1 MLDIDGWF
9 FSILQRLIELLPS
22 ILDRMGVCIDY
33 HDQRSFRFALSE
45 AVCAYFLG
53 KPVPHPTFG
62 ALSASGGK
70 LNPYLMSQPVYLEI
84 SEEEHFVMVIFQKHD
99 DLRWLTHP
107 PIPARSIQRAV
118 DFRQDQA

>member
-62 ALSASGGK
+62 ALCLWWEAQSLSH
-70 LNPYLMSQPVYLEI
+70 V
-84 SEEEHFVMVIFQKHD
+84 
-99 DLRWLTHP
+99 
-107 PIPARSIQRAV
+107 PARVS
-118 DFRQDQA
+118 